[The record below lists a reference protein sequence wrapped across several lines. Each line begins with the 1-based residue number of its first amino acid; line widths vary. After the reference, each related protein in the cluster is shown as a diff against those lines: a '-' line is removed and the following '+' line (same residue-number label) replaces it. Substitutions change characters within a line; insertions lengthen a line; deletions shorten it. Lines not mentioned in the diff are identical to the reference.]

1 MIVQMK
7 KVSIVAL
14 NYERKEALKKLKKAR
29 VVHIEELEG
38 SGEQLWWCPGY
49 HLR

>member
-7 KVSIVAL
+7 KVSIVVL
-14 NYERKEALKKLKKAR
+14 NYERKEALKKLKKAG

-38 SGEQLWWCPGY
+38 SGE
-49 HLR
+49 